1 MNKFTYQT
9 LAKDLE
15 IFFIKKRAIYVSFG
29 LAGNCGKDLKL
40 RKI

>member
-15 IFFIKKRAIYVSFG
+15 NFLSKNEQFMSALSLRAIVE
-29 LAGNCGKDLKL
+29 KT
-40 RKI
+40 